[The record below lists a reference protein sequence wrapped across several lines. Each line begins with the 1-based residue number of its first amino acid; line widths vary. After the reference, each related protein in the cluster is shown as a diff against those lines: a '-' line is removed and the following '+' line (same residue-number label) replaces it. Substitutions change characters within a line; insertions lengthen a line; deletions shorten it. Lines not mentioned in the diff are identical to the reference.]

1 MNGDEVEQ
9 SDLFKGRRALVT
21 GSTSGIGLAIARRL
35 MRGGADVVL
44 NYRNNESNASSVTK
58 ELSASGRGRCI
69 AKKADMANADD
80 CLNLATEA
88 IEFLGGLDFLI
99 HNAGPFEMG
108 TVAEMP
114 IEKNKYIMDANYTSA
129 FILTQA
135 CIGELRKSDY
145 PSIVYIGGV
154 NSGTIKSGTG
164 MSAYASAKAALAV
177 LMRTVAVEEGPKG
190 IRANMVCPGFIDTG
204 SYGDAFKENSIG
216 KIPLGRFGEP
226 DDVAAPVCWLL
237 TKEAGYVSGAIID
250 AGGGLWM

>member
-1 MNGDEVEQ
+1 M
-9 SDLFKGRRALVT
+9 SDIFKGRRALVT
-21 GSTSGIGLAIARRL
+21 GGTRGIGLAIARRL
-35 MRGGADVVL
+35 MMGGADVVL
-44 NYRNNESNASSVTK
+44 NYQDNESNASSVTV
-58 ELSASGRGRCI
+58 ELAALRQGRCI
-69 AKKADMANADD
+69 AKRADMANADD
-80 CLNLATEA
+80 CLKLATEA

-114 IEKNKYIMDANYTSA
+114 VEKHQFIMHANYTSA

-135 CIGELRKSDY
+135 CIEELRKSDY
-145 PSIVYIGGV
+145 PSIVYLGGV
-154 NSGTIKSGTG
+154 NSGTIKSASG

-177 LMRTVAVEEGPKG
+177 LMRTVAVEEGPMG

-204 SYGDAFKENSIG
+204 SYGDSFKKNSID
-216 KIPLGRFGEP
+216 KIPMGRFGEP